1 MSLSSRPGTTQARNT
16 CYRAARSL
24 GSQHVISCLPRTS
37 IHEVGRWACQAILS
51 EISAHS
57 LWLMM
62 VLPHSPGPGT
72 LRHHVRGTSVG
83 CLPKRCINK
92 KVRLAASVSRP
103 QVIHRVRLS
112 HLRGFTLITLSHTT
126 PKKKGSWE
134 RTARGRGHDDLVVLR
149 GVVSGIT
156 GVALVPDDDKISRY
170 AAKDLFVR
178 LGCTF

>member
-1 MSLSSRPGTTQARNT
+1 MAPFECGKSAARAPAVRCDHQNSKLRRHHFGQVGHHTITTPQLHHRTFVPSIDWGEMSLSSRPGTTQARNT

-112 HLRGFTLITLSHTT
+112 HLRVHFDNLKPYHS
-126 PKKKGSWE
+126 
-134 RTARGRGHDDLVVLR
+134 
-149 GVVSGIT
+149 
-156 GVALVPDDDKISRY
+156 
-170 AAKDLFVR
+170 
-178 LGCTF
+178 